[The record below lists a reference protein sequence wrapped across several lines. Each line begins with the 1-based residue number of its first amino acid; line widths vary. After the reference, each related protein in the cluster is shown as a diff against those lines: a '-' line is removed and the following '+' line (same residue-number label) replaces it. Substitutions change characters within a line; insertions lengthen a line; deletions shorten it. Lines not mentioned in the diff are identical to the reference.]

1 MQTMRGISPVR
12 FIWLLSLIASAVI
25 LVAFGPLNA
34 PLQTAAAPLGMISF
48 ELART
53 EANAA
58 SMLGSWDEAARLA
71 AAFSLGLD
79 YLFLVSYATAI
90 GMVCWAVA
98 ARHEGRWATLGR
110 LLAWGLLLAALL
122 DAVENLALWQQ
133 LQHGAGASLARLAW
147 LAALAKFALVA
158 AGLLYALGGLISW
171 RRR

>member
-1 MQTMRGISPVR
+1 MHAMSGRPPLRI
-12 FIWLLSLIASAVI
+12 IWLLSFVVSVTI

-34 PLQTAAAPLGMISF
+34 PLQTTAAPLGMISY